1 MYAVFPVSFLVSAIE
16 HAPYRCLY
24 RYRIG
29 ESFVLLPFNKAKK
42 MLAADQEAVN
52 KEIES
57 IRNRLDEHTGE
68 MKQLKVTLY
77 GKFGTQINLD

>member
-1 MYAVFPVSFLVSAIE
+1 LS
-16 HAPYRCLY
+16 

-42 MLAADQEAVN
+42 MLAGDQKAVN
-52 KEIES
+52 KEIDR
-57 IRNRLDEHTGE
+57 IQNQLDEHADE

>member
-1 MYAVFPVSFLVSAIE
+1 MYAVFVVSFPVSATE
-16 HAPYRCLY
+16 HVPHHCLH

-42 MLAADQEAVN
+42 MLTGDQEAVN
-52 KEIES
+52 KEIER
-57 IRNRLDEHTGE
+57 IRSQLDEHTGE